1 MTFLRRRL
9 HWLSRNPATLTQA
22 VLAVMGLF
30 VLNAL
35 WLNSQG
41 TPERWAQHW
50 REEQGSNPRESE
62 KDTVAGVLKAQPVDR
77 TALVRL
83 LRRDARRVL
92 ATDRTPAGALEIEE
106 EEEESEPEDMDRLLT
121 TSKLPEP
128 ERALFLKYHRA
139 MRDRTSETA
148 AATAVELAAGTV
160 DGSAALPMTMAGDVL
175 RKGRDFPGALAWYEK
190 AGALPDGV
198 EARRQALELALIREW
213 PDVVER
219 LMGVEG
225 YRAAL
230 ESVDDDLA
238 MRVAQCTR
246 DMGALLTI
254 SFSHIREGLRHPGLV
269 LISLLTAA
277 VWFVSL
283 HKGCRIPLRDW
294 WISLLG
300 VVLGVGSIV
309 ITLFLLLLQESRGG
323 LTQNGLAGNDFV
335 FYIAGVGLREEVAKL
350 MAFLPLLPLLRKRTP
365 GLALVSASCVGL
377 GFALEENLNYYQS
390 GGVTAALGRFVTA
403 NFIHLA
409 LTGLLGWALFRF
421 LRYPKNYG
429 SPFLAVF
436 AAVVA
441 LHGLYDFC
449 LSGYS
454 QEAANLPIWILAGL
468 AWFYFQTVR
477 TEQGTAPQ
485 VVSAHSVFLL
495 GSTVLLGCLLN
506 YLVAGFGWQISF
518 IMLGPALLSVVLL
531 NAMFVWF
538 LREL

>member
-1 MTFLRRRL
+1 MTSLRRRL

-22 VLAVMGLF
+22 VLTVMGLF
-30 VLNAL
+30 VMNAL

-41 TPERWAQHW
+41 TPEGWAQHW
-50 REEQGSNPRESE
+50 REEQSSNPQESG
-62 KDTVAGVLKAQPVDR
+62 KDTVAGVLKAEPVDR

-83 LRRDARRVL
+83 LRRDAWLVL
-92 ATDRTPAGALEIEE
+92 DSDRTPSSALEIEDAE
-106 EEEESEPEDMDRLLT
+106 EGEPEQTDILLT

-139 MRDRTSETA
+139 MRDRTPDTA
-148 AATAVELAAGTV
+148 AAAAELAAGTV

-230 ESVDDDLA
+230 ESVDDGLT
-238 MRVAQCTR
+238 MRVAQYTR

-254 SFSHIREGLRHPGLV
+254 SFSHIREGLQHTGLV

-309 ITLFLLLLQESRGG
+309 ITLLLLLLQESRGG

-350 MAFLPLLPLLRKRTP
+350 IAFLPLLPLLRKRTP

-390 GGVTAALGRFVTA
+390 GGATAALGRFVTA

-454 QEAANLPIWILAGL
+454 AEAANLPIWILAGL

-495 GSTVLLGCLLN
+495 GSAVLLGCLLN